1 MALTELTALDN
12 AYRALEPLGQEA
24 RRRALQW
31 LSDALNHGE
40 TLLVAPANAETTDAP
55 IETVEV
61 SVPASRPR
69 ATKSATATSPNGR
82 PGRRLKGATRQA
94 PAKQPKT
101 KGERPYRRM
110 PDPEAIMKVYRKVGT
125 VSGLADRFEVPRHTV
140 NHWARRL
147 RSQGYAIGR

>member
-12 AYRALEPLGQEA
+12 AYKALEPLGQEA

-31 LSDALNHGE
+31 LSDALNGG
-40 TLLVAPANAETTDAP
+40 TLSSIPATSETTDAE
-55 IETVEV
+55 IEAVEV
-61 SVPASRPR
+61 SVPTPRAR
-69 ATKSATATSPNGR
+69 ATKSAPAALSNGR
-82 PGRRLKGATRQA
+82 RGRRLKGATRQA